1 MYPEN
6 SIVRGVV
13 KKIENFGA
21 FVELESGIHGLI
33 PVSEMSWTR
42 RISHPDQMLNIGDE
56 VEAVVTRMD
65 VANRKMSMSLR
76 QVSENPWEVFARE
89 HQAGEIVQGK
99 VTRSA
104 EFGLF
109 VEVAEGV
116 EGLVHISELS
126 ESPSKNVLNS
136 YQPGQEVSAKI
147 LAIDLPNK
155 KISLSIRSVIDEHHQ
170 GEVKEYMEAA
180 VNSGSHSLGES
191 FPQELRQKSHK
202 AE

>member
-1 MYPEN
+1 
-6 SIVRGVV
+6 
-13 KKIENFGA
+13 
-21 FVELESGIHGLI
+21 
-33 PVSEMSWTR
+33 
-42 RISHPDQMLNIGDE
+42 
-56 VEAVVTRMD
+56 MD

-116 EGLVHISELS
+116 EGLCTFRSCPEFSQQERFKQLS
-126 ESPSKNVLNS
+126 TWAGSLS
-136 YQPGQEVSAKI
+136 QDPG
-147 LAIDLPNK
+147 DRFTNK